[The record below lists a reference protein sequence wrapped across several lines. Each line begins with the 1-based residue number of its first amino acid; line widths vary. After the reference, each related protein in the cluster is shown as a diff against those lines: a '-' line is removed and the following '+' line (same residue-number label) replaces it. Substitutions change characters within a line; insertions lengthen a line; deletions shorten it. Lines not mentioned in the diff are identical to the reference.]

1 MGKPAT
7 TVLVVDDQTEIRKLV
22 TAMLSRTG
30 YVVLSA
36 GSEAEAL
43 QLLERNPAIELVL
56 ADVVTGNSS
65 GPEIGAKLLAVRS
78 DLKMLFMSGY
88 DGKSLAERYG
98 LKVETPI
105 LAKPFTMA
113 QLDAAM
119 TAVLAG

>member
-1 MGKPAT
+1 MN
-7 TVLVVDDQTEIRKLV
+7 
-22 TAMLSRTG
+22 S
-30 YVVLSA
+30 
-36 GSEAEAL
+36 
-43 QLLERNPAIELVL
+43 AIEVQKFGRFGLW
-56 ADVVTGNSS
+56 ARRRRPYWWTGNSS

-78 DLKMLFMSGY
+78 DLKMFFTSGY
-88 DGKSLAERYG
+88 DGESLAERYG